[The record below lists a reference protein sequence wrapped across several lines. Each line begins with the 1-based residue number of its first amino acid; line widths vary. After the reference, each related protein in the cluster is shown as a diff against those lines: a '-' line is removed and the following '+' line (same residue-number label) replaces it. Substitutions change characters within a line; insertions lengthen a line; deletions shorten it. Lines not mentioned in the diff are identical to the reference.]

1 MIPLVTSEGETQ
13 HIPTYEGKNII
24 CNLKLIA
31 TKKDIIHFIHASLF
45 IPEKPTWLKAI
56 KNEQFVM
63 WPGIHTTDVAT
74 HLTPTI
80 ATTKVHL
87 DRKRKNI
94 NSTNKET
101 KEEKLDMTP
110 STEDEN
116 EDLFIAFLA
125 SDTKGT
131 VYTDL
136 PGNFTVTS
144 ISGGKYVM
152 ILYHYDSNG
161 IIF

>member
-1 MIPLVTSEGETQ
+1 
-13 HIPTYEGKNII
+13 
-24 CNLKLIA
+24 
-31 TKKDIIHFIHASLF
+31 
-45 IPEKPTWLKAI
+45 
-56 KNEQFVM
+56 M

-74 HLTPTI
+74 HLTPTT

-116 EDLFIAFLA
+116 EYLFIAFLA

-161 IIF
+161 IIFRPMKNRSYIEAMRVYEYMYDYLKARN